1 MADSQARD
9 TPLGKRIYRKTVA
22 GTNEVIH
29 REATDLPQRVR
40 TLLVMVDGKAT
51 VEALVTRLA
60 GLQVTEASFQLL
72 IDRKLVELAGARSN
86 TAGIAPAPNSRSPS
100 QAPVS
105 VTPTNPVSTSRK
117 PSATTPNSAGTS
129 SKSGTTASQPVS
141 DGLSPADALE
151 KQKNDLYE
159 LFTHTIRELLGFRGV
174 MLTLAVEKADSLDDY
189 RAIRDR
195 FIAALEKSK
204 GPEIARAMSERIG
217 TLLD

>member
-105 VTPTNPVSTSRK
+105 VTPTNPVS
-117 PSATTPNSAGTS
+117 N
-129 SKSGTTASQPVS
+129 
-141 DGLSPADALE
+141 
-151 KQKNDLYE
+151 KN
-159 LFTHTIRELLGFRGV
+159 I
-174 MLTLAVEKADSLDDY
+174 K
-189 RAIRDR
+189 
-195 FIAALEKSK
+195 
-204 GPEIARAMSERIG
+204 G
-217 TLLD
+217 TLWMYPIFSNP

>member
-40 TLLVMVDGKAT
+40 TLLVMVDGKTT

-86 TAGIAPAPNSRSPS
+86 TAGIAPAPSSRSPS
-100 QAPVS
+100 QPPVS

-117 PSATTPNSAGTS
+117 PSGTTPNSTGTS
-129 SKSGTTASQPVS
+129 SKSGTTTSQPVS
-141 DGLSPADALE
+141 DGLNAADALE

-159 LFTHTIRELLGFRGV
+159 LFTHTIKDLLGFRGV

-189 RAIRDR
+189 RSIRDR